1 MNLTIRQAALEDLPM
16 VLPLYR
22 YLGMDD
28 GTILDITEARSLFL
42 RIAAYPDYK
51 VYMAEIEGEVIGTF
65 ALLIMDNLGHHGK
78 PSAVLEDVVVHPTWR
93 GKGIGGRMVRFAMSL
108 AAAKGCYKISLTSDL
123 RRWEAHRF
131 YEKAGFHRHGISFSL
146 TL

>member
-16 VLPLYR
+16 LLPLYR

-28 GTILDITEARSLFL
+28 GTILDETEAQSLFQ

-51 VYMAEIEGEVIGTF
+51 VYVSEIRGEVIGTF
-65 ALLIMDNLGHHGK
+65 GLLIMDNLGHRGK
-78 PSAVLEDVVVHPTWR
+78 PSAVLEDVVVHPAWR
-93 GKGIGGRMVRFAMSL
+93 RKGIGGQMVRFAMSL

-123 RRWEAHRF
+123 RRQEAHRF
-131 YEKAGFHRHGISFSL
+131 YEELGFRRHGISFSL
-146 TL
+146 PL